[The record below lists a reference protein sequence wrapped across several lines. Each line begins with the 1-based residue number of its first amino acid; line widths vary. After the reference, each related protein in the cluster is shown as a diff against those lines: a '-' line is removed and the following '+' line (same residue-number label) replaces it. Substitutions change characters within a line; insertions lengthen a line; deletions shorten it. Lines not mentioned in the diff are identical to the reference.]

1 MARDFLD
8 RGGYRVVLGQVRA
21 EQTQAVKVSLLLLQ
35 GGALFVLLLGCVNV
49 ANLMLARANIRQG
62 ELAIRQALGAGRGAL
77 ARQMFTESLLL
88 AAAGAAVGVGLA
100 WASLKVIK
108 GYTTAI
114 IREVQPVALDT
125 TVLGLTL
132 LVALAVA
139 FFIGLLPVARVWRTD
154 LARSIQGGAR
164 GASAGGGVR
173 AASGLLVTAQVALAL
188 MLLVGASLLLH
199 SFARVLRVDLGFDA
213 RRIVQARVAFNASY
227 PDVASKAGAQERIV
241 AAMRTIPGVEAV
253 SLSSHIPVNGQFN
266 VGTFPIRGST
276 LGQNDTY
283 PTAAMLAVS
292 PDFFATMGIR
302 LIEGRVFTVADNLQ
316 SRIVC
321 MVDRKFAEKYFP
333 GRSPLGEGFGVADP
347 KQPPNSWPVIVGVA
361 EAAKF
366 NGPEDRS
373 GVPFVFISMNQSS
386 WGGFS
391 MELRTTRPFA
401 EVLREMRQRLRGVDP
416 TLPLY
421 SECTLQMSVDG
432 MLANRRGVMLLLGAF
447 ALIAL
452 VLSAVGI
459 YGMLAYDVSQR
470 TREIGIRGA
479 IGASRGQIVALILR
493 QGMGKT
499 GVGLVLGLGGAFY
512 LSRFL
517 RSMLFDVEAADPLS
531 YIVVSLLLLSV
542 ALLASWLPARR
553 AAKIDPM
560 VALRVE

>member
-1 MARDFLD
+1 M
-8 RGGYRVVLGQVRA
+8 
-21 EQTQAVKVSLLLLQ
+21 
-35 GGALFVLLLGCVNV
+35 
-49 ANLMLARANIRQG
+49 
-62 ELAIRQALGAGRGAL
+62 
-77 ARQMFTESLLL
+77 
-88 AAAGAAVGVGLA
+88 
-100 WASLKVIK
+100 
-108 GYTTAI
+108 
-114 IREVQPVALDT
+114 
-125 TVLGLTL
+125 
-132 LVALAVA
+132 
-139 FFIGLLPVARVWRTD
+139 
-154 LARSIQGGAR
+154 
-164 GASAGGGVR
+164 
-173 AASGLLVTAQVALAL
+173 
-188 MLLVGASLLLH
+188 
-199 SFARVLRVDLGFDA
+199 
-213 RRIVQARVAFNASY
+213 
-227 PDVASKAGAQERIV
+227 
-241 AAMRTIPGVEAV
+241 
-253 SLSSHIPVNGQFN
+253 
-266 VGTFPIRGST
+266 
-276 LGQNDTY
+276 
-283 PTAAMLAVS
+283 
-292 PDFFATMGIR
+292 
-302 LIEGRVFTVADNLQ
+302 
-316 SRIVC
+316 
-321 MVDRKFAEKYFP
+321 
-333 GRSPLGEGFGVADP
+333 
-347 KQPPNSWPVIVGVA
+347 IVGVA

-512 LSRFL
+512 LTRFL

-542 ALLASWLPARR
+542 ALVASWLPARR
-553 AAKIDPM
+553 AAKIDPI